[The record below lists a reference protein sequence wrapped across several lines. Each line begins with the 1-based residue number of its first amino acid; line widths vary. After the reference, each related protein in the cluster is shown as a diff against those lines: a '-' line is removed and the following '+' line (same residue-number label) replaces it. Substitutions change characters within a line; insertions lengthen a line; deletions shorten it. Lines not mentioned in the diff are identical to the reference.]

1 MKLCIVTQF
10 GMINQVEKFILCL
23 NEKKNKKT
31 EKRDISKKV
40 LIAMSNQIGNM
51 SNKNRDFMGHM
62 HVLQCKKNYSQH
74 CVCVPESRLACS
86 QMQAQL
92 PQVGSHQAF
101 FQCCCT

>member
-51 SNKNRDFMGHM
+51 SNKNS
-62 HVLQCKKNYSQH
+62 L
-74 CVCVPESRLACS
+74 
-86 QMQAQL
+86 
-92 PQVGSHQAF
+92 
-101 FQCCCT
+101 